1 MTPDEGKHTPL
12 DEQLLDHVMACDAF
26 LHKSSAAQDR
36 DAVDS
41 PRSTEADERGRSRLM
56 LLLTMLEAAET
67 PREPRADAGR
77 RNPDQNRPLLGR
89 FEVIEEIGSGGFGF
103 VVRARDLTLG
113 REVALKM
120 PLPERVLGVGDV
132 HRFLREAQAAAR
144 LDHPN
149 IIRIYDAGTIGPLGY
164 YIASEYCAGP
174 SLRRWLKAQNQP
186 VPPRLA
192 ARWLA
197 DLADAVQHA
206 HDRGI
211 LHRDIKPDN
220 VILARGDALSAAI
233 QRCEPS
239 ATISPG
245 DDPVISGG
253 SNPDHFVPRL
263 TDFGLAKLVEE
274 PVDDTKSG
282 ARMGT
287 PHYMAPEQAAGR
299 KSEVGPATDV
309 YALGATLYEIL
320 TGRPPFHGETDME
333 TLRLV
338 LDTEPVALRALRPG
352 LPRDLDTICQ
362 KSLRKDP
369 SRRYASAAALADD
382 LKRLLD
388 GQPIVGRPVSSW
400 ERAWGWGRRRPAVT
414 ALLGLVMLLAGGL
427 VGAAARSSAQL
438 RWHNEQLKEEIA
450 RADQQAREAKKQ
462 SQIAEE
468 RRLEANS
475 VHYAESLRLARRA
488 LDSRQ
493 IELAQDVL
501 HDIQPGPDGVDP
513 RGFAWHYLWRMA
525 HREFSQL
532 WGHDSTVLSSV
543 VSLDGK
549 TLATEDLRGTVMVW
563 GLAPGMKLDK
573 PRAILSTPRVVR
585 GKMFLSPDGR
595 LLARLDAA
603 ASRLEIDIFETTEG
617 RAVGR
622 LNLEAGEHFYALAF
636 VPGGQRLAVSLTRQ
650 DGTWAIRTCE
660 VAALPNEGHSWV
672 VGKGGSLRE
681 FSPDGRFLAVHRDDG
696 ITLHDPWSGKVH
708 VPLAGSRSLPLGRSS
723 FSDDGRFLAVHVT
736 GGHLPVWET
745 DSGREVARFVS
756 AGEIFRLV
764 FSPRGSRL
772 AILDSSGR
780 VVILERATGQSHVLT
795 PDLGG
800 RKIVGHSLSFSP
812 DETLLAVEIVTDSS
826 RARPPEVWDVET
838 AKRVHVSPG
847 RNFTGGLTFLHGG
860 RSLYVG
866 ARTATTRIWRLQ
878 PSGEA
883 DSLAGHAAEAWATA
897 FSPDGKILATGSDD
911 TKESQTI
918 KLWDPATGR
927 LLAGWKAHTATV
939 ATLAFSPDGSML
951 ASGSLNSGKPENANV
966 LLWDVATRKKIA
978 SLEGHTDRVRSVAF
992 SPDGR
997 WLASA
1002 GDDLTAR
1009 IWSVAKETTEAILT
1023 GHTKNLTSVAF
1034 SPDGRTLA
1042 TASNDASV
1050 RLWDVATWRA
1060 RATLP
1065 DAGNSLAVKFAPDGC
1080 LLASVNE
1087 EGSVKLWDPASGN
1100 LLRTIRGESDQLR
1113 CVAFTPDGRNV
1124 VAAGWGQVVRVW
1136 DIATGQEL
1144 LSLEGHQAQINAVAF
1159 SADGSILASCD
1170 HQGKVKLWR
1179 ADWPGLA
1186 IAP

>member
-1 MTPDEGKHTPL
+1 MAVRLSGCANFWGRIMTLDDARSRPVEEDEL
-12 DEQLLDHVMACDAF
+12 SRVMACDA
-26 LHKSSAAQDR
+26 LLR
-36 DAVDS
+36 DA
-41 PRSTEADERGRSRLM
+41 STERNSGFSNVSSQGDRGRDRLR
-56 LLLTMLEAAET
+56 LLLMMLEVSEPSADSDPISRRVAED
-67 PREPRADAGR
+67 DAK
-77 RNPDQNRPLLGR
+77 PFLGR
-89 FEVIEEIGSGGFGF
+89 FEVLDHIGSGGFGF
-103 VVRARDLTLG
+103 VVRAQDRLLG

-120 PLPERVLGVGDV
+120 PLPERLLNASDV
-132 HRFLREAQAAAR
+132 DRFLREARAAAR

-149 IIRIYDAGTIGPLGY
+149 IVRVYDAGELGPLGY
-164 YIASEYCAGP
+164 FIASEFCAGL
-174 SLRRWLKAQNQP
+174 SLRQWLKEQSTP

-192 ARWLA
+192 ARWVAALA
-197 DLADAVQHA
+197 NAVQHA
-206 HDRGI
+206 HERGI

-220 VILARGDALSAAI
+220 VILTGGAG
-233 QRCEPS
+233 P
-239 ATISPG
+239 
-245 DDPVISGG
+245 DDFI
-253 SNPDHFVPRL
+253 PRL

-274 PVDDTKSG
+274 AGDDTRSG
-282 ARMGT
+282 VRIGT
-287 PHYMAPEQAAGR
+287 PAYMAPEQAASGR
-299 KSEVGPATDV
+299 GDVGPAADI
-309 YALGATLYEIL
+309 YALGASLYEIM
-320 TGRPPFHGETDME
+320 TGRPPFRGETDAD

-338 LDTEPVALRALRPG
+338 IDADPVALRALRPG

-362 KSLRKDP
+362 KCLRKDP

-388 GQPIVGRPVSSW
+388 GRPIVGRPVSSL
-400 ERAWGWGRRRPAVT
+400 ERAWDWGRRRPAVAVLS
-414 ALLGLVMLLAGGL
+414 ALVVLLASGLAGG
-427 VGAAARSSAQL
+427 AARWSAQL
-438 RWHNEQLKEEIA
+438 RWHNEHLKEEIV
-450 RADQQAREAKKQ
+450 RADQLAREAKKQ
-462 SQIAEE
+462 TQIAEE
-468 RRLEANS
+468 RRLQADR

-488 LDSRQ
+488 LESRQ

-501 HDIQPGPDGVDP
+501 HEIQPGPDGVDP

-563 GLAPGMKLDK
+563 GLAPGMELDK
-573 PRAILSTPRVVR
+573 PRAILSTPRSVR
-585 GKMFLSPDGR
+585 GEMFLSPDGR

-603 ASRLEIDIFETTEG
+603 ASRREIDVFETTEG
-617 RAVGR
+617 RPVGR
-622 LNLEAGEHFYALAF
+622 LNLEAGEHFYSLAF
-636 VPGGQRLAVSLTRQ
+636 DPGGQHLAVSLTRQ
-650 DGTWAIRTCE
+650 DGTRAIRTWE
-660 VAALPNEGHSWV
+660 VAALPGEGHRWAI
-672 VGKGGSLRE
+672 GNGGSLLE
-681 FSPDGRFLAVHRDDG
+681 FSPDGQFLAVDHDDG
-696 ITLHDPWSGKVH
+696 ITLHDPWSGKVR
-708 VPLAGSRSLPLGRSS
+708 VPLAGSRSLPMGRSS
-723 FSDDGRFLAVHVT
+723 FSDDGRFLAVHVA
-736 GGHLPVWET
+736 GGHLVVWET
-745 DSGREVARFVS
+745 NSGREVARFVS
-756 AGEIFRLV
+756 VGEIYRLA

-772 AILDSSGR
+772 ASLDGSGR
-780 VVILERATGQSHVLT
+780 IVILERATEQARVLT

-800 RKIVGHSLSFSP
+800 LKIVGHSLSFSP
-812 DETLLAVEIVTDSS
+812 DETLLAVETVAESA
-826 RARPPEVWDVET
+826 RVRPPEVWEVET
-838 AKRVHVSPG
+838 ANRVHVSPG
-847 RNFTGGLTFLHGG
+847 RNFSGGLTFLRGG

-878 PSGEA
+878 PPSEPNA
-883 DSLAGHAAEAWATA
+883 LAGHTAEAWAAA

-939 ATLAFSPDGSML
+939 AALAFSPDGSML
-951 ASGSLNSGKPENANV
+951 ASGSLNSGKPGNVNV
-966 LLWDVATRKKIA
+966 LLWDVASRKQIA
-978 SLEGHTDRVRSVAF
+978 SLDGHTDRVRSVAF
-992 SPDGR
+992 SLDGR

-1002 GDDLTAR
+1002 SDDLTAR
-1009 IWSVAKETTEAILT
+1009 IWSVAEETTEAILT

-1034 SPDGRTLA
+1034 SPNGRTLA

-1065 DAGNSLAVKFAPDGC
+1065 DVGNTLAVAFAPDGS

-1124 VAAGWGQVVRVW
+1124 VAAGRGQVVRVW
-1136 DIATGQEL
+1136 DIATGEEL
-1144 LSLEGHQAQINAVAF
+1144 LSLAGHQAQINAVAF
-1159 SADGSILASCD
+1159 SPNGSILTSCD

>member
-1 MTPDEGKHTPL
+1 MTPDEAKQTPL

-26 LHKSSAAQDR
+26 LHGSSAAQAR
-36 DAVDS
+36 DAEALL
-41 PRSTEADERGRSRLM
+41 RSTEADERGRSRLM

-67 PREPRADAGR
+67 PREARADPGR
-77 RNPDQNRPLLGR
+77 GNPDENRLLLGR

-103 VVRARDLTLG
+103 VIRARDLILG

-120 PLPERVLGVGDV
+120 PLPERVLAVGDV

-164 YIASEYCAGP
+164 YIASEFCAGP

-197 DLADAVQHA
+197 DLANAVQHA

-220 VILARGDALSAAI
+220 VLLARGETFSAAI
-233 QRCEPS
+233 PTFEPW
-239 ATISPG
+239 ATIAPG
-245 DDPVISGG
+245 GGPVTASG
-253 SNPDHFVPRL
+253 SNPDHLVPRL
-263 TDFGLAKLVEE
+263 TDFGLAKLIEE

-282 ARMGT
+282 ARVGT

-299 KSEVGPATDV
+299 KNEVGAATDV

-320 TGRPPFHGETDME
+320 TVRPPFRGETDME

-338 LDTEPVALRALRPG
+338 LDTEPVSLRALRPG

-362 KSLRKDP
+362 KCLRKDP
-369 SRRYASAAALADD
+369 SRRYASAGALADD

-388 GQPIVGRPVSSW
+388 GRPIVGRPVSSW
-400 ERAWGWGRRRPAVT
+400 ERVWGWGRRRPAVAVLL
-414 ALLGLVMLLAGGL
+414 ALVVLMASGLAGG
-427 VGAAARSSAQL
+427 AARWSAQL
-438 RWHNEQLKEEIA
+438 RWHNEHLKEEIV
-450 RADQQAREAKKQ
+450 RADQLAREAKKQ
-462 SQIAEE
+462 TQIAEE
-468 RRLEANS
+468 RRLQANR

-488 LDSRQ
+488 LESRQ

-513 RGFAWHYLWRMA
+513 RGFAWHYLWRTA

-563 GLAPGMKLDK
+563 GLAPGMELDK
-573 PRAILSTPRVVR
+573 PRAILSTSRFVR
-585 GKMFLSPDGR
+585 GETFLSPDGR

-603 ASRLEIDIFETTEG
+603 SRREIDMFETTEG
-617 RAVGR
+617 RPVGR
-622 LNLEAGEHFYALAF
+622 LNLEAGEQFYALAF
-636 VPGGQRLAVSLTRQ
+636 APGGRRLAVSLVRQ
-650 DGTWAIRTCE
+650 DGTRSIRTWE
-660 VAALPNEGHSWV
+660 VAALPMEGHSWV
-672 VGKGGSLRE
+672 IGKGGPLLE
-681 FSPDGRFLAVHRDDG
+681 FSSDGRFLAVHGDDG
-696 ITLHDPWSGKVH
+696 ITLHDPWFGKVH
-708 VPLAGSRSLPLGRSS
+708 VPLADSRSLPLGRSS

-736 GGHLPVWET
+736 GGHLLVWET

-756 AGEIFRLV
+756 VGEIFRLK

-780 VVILERATGQSHVLT
+780 VVILERATAQTRVLT

-812 DETLLAVEIVTDSS
+812 DETLLAVEIVTDSA
-826 RARPPEVWDVET
+826 RVRPPEVWEVET
-838 AKRVHVSPG
+838 ANRVHVSPG
-847 RNFTGGLTFLHGG
+847 RNFTGGLTFLRGG

-866 ARTATTRIWRLQ
+866 GGTATARIWRLQ
-878 PSGEA
+878 PPGEPDA
-883 DSLAGHAAEAWATA
+883 LAGHTAEAWAAA

-911 TKESQTI
+911 TKEPQTI
-918 KLWDPATGR
+918 KLWDPATGQ

-939 ATLAFSPDGSML
+939 ATLAFSPDGTML
-951 ASGSLNSGKPENANV
+951 ASGSLNSGKPGNANV

-1002 GDDLTAR
+1002 SDDLTVR
-1009 IWSVAKETTEAILT
+1009 LWSVAEKTTEAILT
-1023 GHTKNLTSVAF
+1023 EHTKNLTSVAF
-1034 SPDGRTLA
+1034 SPDGKTLA

-1050 RLWDVATWRA
+1050 RLWDVATRRA

-1065 DAGNSLAVKFAPDGC
+1065 DVGNTLAVTFAPDGS

-1087 EGSVKLWDPASGN
+1087 EGSVRLWDPVSGN
-1100 LLRTIRGESDQLR
+1100 LVRTIRGESDQLR

-1124 VAAGWGQVVRVW
+1124 VAAGQGQVVRVW
-1136 DIATGQEL
+1136 DIATGEEL
-1144 LSLEGHQAQINAVAF
+1144 LSLPGHQAQINAMAF
-1159 SADGSILASCD
+1159 SPDGTVLASCD
-1170 HQGKVKLWR
+1170 HQGKVRLWR
-1179 ADWPGLA
+1179 ANWPGLA
-1186 IAP
+1186 IGR

>member
-1 MTPDEGKHTPL
+1 MIPDEATPL

-26 LHKSSAAQDR
+26 LHNSSAAQNR
-36 DAVDS
+36 DAVAL
-41 PRSTEADERGRSRLM
+41 PASTDADDRGRSRLM
-56 LLLTMLEAAET
+56 LLLTMLEAAEA
-67 PREPRADAGR
+67 PREACAGPGR
-77 RNPDQNRPLLGR
+77 GKPDQNRPLLGR

-103 VVRARDLTLG
+103 VVRARDLILG

-120 PLPERVLGVGDV
+120 PLPERVLAVGDV

-164 YIASEYCAGP
+164 YIASEFCAGP

-186 VPPRLA
+186 APPRLA

-197 DLADAVQHA
+197 DLANAVQHA

-220 VILARGDALSAAI
+220 VLLARGETFSAAI
-233 QRCEPS
+233 PTFEPW
-239 ATISPG
+239 ATIATRGGPATAS
-245 DDPVISGG
+245 G

-263 TDFGLAKLVEE
+263 TDFGLAKLIEE
-274 PVDDTKSG
+274 PVDDTKSA
-282 ARMGT
+282 ARVGT

-299 KSEVGPATDV
+299 KSEVGAATDV

-320 TGRPPFHGETDME
+320 TGRPPFRGETDME

-352 LPRDLDTICQ
+352 LPRGLDTICL
-362 KSLRKDP
+362 KCLRKEP
-369 SRRYASAAALADD
+369 GRRYASAAALADD

-388 GQPIVGRPVSSW
+388 GRPIVGRPVSSW
-400 ERAWGWGRRRPAVT
+400 ERAWGWGRRRPAVV
-414 ALLGLVMLLAGGL
+414 ALLVLVMMLAGGL
-427 VGAAARSSAQL
+427 VGGAARWSAQL
-438 RWHNEQLKEEIA
+438 RGHNVQLEGEIA

-462 SQIAEE
+462 ARIAEV
-468 RRLEANS
+468 RRRQADQL
-475 VHYAESLRLARRA
+475 HYAESLRLARRA
-488 LDSRQ
+488 LESRQ

-501 HDIQPGPDGVDP
+501 HDIQPGPDGVDR
-513 RGFAWHYLWRMA
+513 RGFAWHYLWRTA

-549 TLATEDLRGTVMVW
+549 TLATEDLRGTAMVW
-563 GLAPGMKLDK
+563 SLAPDMTLDK
-573 PRAILSTPRVVR
+573 PRAILSTSRFGR
-585 GKMFLSPDGR
+585 TEMFLSQNGR

-603 ASRLEIDIFETTEG
+603 SRREFDMFETTEG
-617 RAVGR
+617 RHLGR
-622 LNLEAGEHFYALAF
+622 LNFQAGEHFYALAF
-636 VPGGQRLAVSLTRQ
+636 DEGGARLAVCLVRQ
-650 DGTWAIRTCE
+650 DETKVIRTWN
-660 VAALPNEGHSWV
+660 VAALRKEGHSWV
-672 VGKGGSLRE
+672 NARGSTMPE
-681 FSPDGRFLAVHRDDG
+681 FSPDGRFLVFHLDDG
-696 ITLHDPWSGKVH
+696 ISLHDPWSGKVH
-708 VPLAGSRSLPLGRSS
+708 VSLAGSRSMPLGRPS
-723 FSDDGRFLAVHVT
+723 FSDDGRFLGVKCEGDRVV
-736 GGHLPVWET
+736 VWET

-756 AGEIFRLV
+756 VGEIYRLV

-772 AILDSSGR
+772 ASLDSSGR
-780 VVILERATGQSHVLT
+780 VVILERATGQTRVLT

-800 RKIVGHSLSFSP
+800 RKVTGHSLSFSP
-812 DETLLAVEIVTDSS
+812 DETLLAVEIVADSGQ
-826 RARPPEVWDVET
+826 ARRPEVWEVET
-838 AKRVHVSPG
+838 ANRVHVSPG
-847 RNFTGGLTFLHGG
+847 RNFTGGLTFLRGG

-866 ARTATTRIWRLQ
+866 GGTATARIWRLQ
-878 PSGEA
+878 PPGER
-883 DSLAGHAAEAWATA
+883 DDLAGHTAEAWAAA

-911 TKESQTI
+911 TKEPQTI
-918 KLWDPATGR
+918 KLWDPATGQ

-939 ATLAFSPDGSML
+939 ATLAFSPDGRL
-951 ASGSLNSGKPENANV
+951 IASGSLDSGRPGHANV
-966 LLWDVATRKKIA
+966 ILWDVATRKKIA

-1002 GDDLTAR
+1002 SDDLTAR
-1009 IWSVAKETTEAILT
+1009 IWSVAEKTKEAILT

-1050 RLWDVATWRA
+1050 RFWDVATRRA

-1065 DAGNSLAVKFAPDGC
+1065 DVGNTLAVKFAPDGS

-1087 EGSVKLWDPASGN
+1087 EGSVRLWDPASGN

-1113 CVAFTPDGRNV
+1113 SVAFTPDGRNV
-1124 VAAGWGQVVRVW
+1124 VAAGQGQVVRVW
-1136 DIATGQEL
+1136 DIATGEEL
-1144 LSLEGHQAQINAVAF
+1144 LSLPGHQAQINVVAF
-1159 SADGSILASCD
+1159 SPDGTILASCD

-1179 ADWPGLA
+1179 ADRPELA